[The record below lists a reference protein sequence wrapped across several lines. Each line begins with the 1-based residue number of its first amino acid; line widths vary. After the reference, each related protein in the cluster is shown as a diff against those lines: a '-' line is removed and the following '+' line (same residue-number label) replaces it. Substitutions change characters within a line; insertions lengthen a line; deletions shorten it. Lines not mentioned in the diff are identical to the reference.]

1 MAESEIYR
9 VEIPIIVDDQSEA
22 PINRTRERVNRFER
36 EAKRRNEMIRKHF
49 ESIAKLRIEPIL
61 RVRDQLTAGVLKA
74 DKLIKR
80 LDAKHASPIIAVQDR
95 VSAVVTRINAILS
108 ALDKGKVDVIADMK
122 GPLMDEI
129 VKARAALS
137 ALNDVKAGPIAELRG
152 ELFGQLAKA
161 TSLLRNIDKL
171 RAEPRISL
179 RERVTEGIRK
189 ITASLRGLTSKT
201 WTVVLQVKDRAT
213 ATLRKAVDFI
223 TSPLT
228 LLGAGAGLTA
238 ALTFPLKIAGE
249 IDRAQ
254 RSVILFSGAAEQGR
268 KNFEDLVNLAIKSPI
283 YEVPF
288 VVKEAGQLL
297 AKGMNID
304 FVKRA
309 LNAFGNAAMYT
320 GASLEQ
326 LELAFYGF
334 GQIASVGTLSMEELR
349 QVTEN
354 LNVPLNWITEELGVS
369 GSKLKELGKLA
380 IPAKRAMEAIVRT
393 LEKRFPIRDFN
404 NDLMAL
410 ISSIKEAG
418 RTLVWRFG
426 EGMLYHV
433 IRILQDI
440 SGFLDPASEKF
451 KQFQQKA
458 ESFGRSVGQKFE
470 EIYKRIK
477 QFWQG
482 ISADPEFQKLS
493 LADKIIFVIDKA
505 LDGIKKWL
513 DGPGG
518 EKLKSIFAKL
528 AEIIAKVWLDTLSKL
543 TQEGFS
549 SLASGN
555 ILSGAGFL
563 AGAGMLGGGWLLRG
577 LGKGAIRAGEWI
589 FGGIGAAKGATTA
602 AVAAGVAE
610 AASAAT
616 GAGIGA
622 GARALSAIGK
632 TGQVLGRIGIPIAI
646 GAELLNILRAT
657 DKKGALITGAG
668 RIGGMLLG
676 GKAGAVLGKK
686 AGIALGSAVGSLFG
700 GVGAVP
706 GGIIGGLLGSVLGW
720 LGGEAIAPKIA
731 EIMKQFDF
739 EQVKT
744 KAVEIWESMKQAAS
758 DAWTWIKE
766 NFTWE
771 AVAENIGFAVGYIE
785 ETLFNGE
792 WWQKQWEDIKTKT
805 AEAWDNMKTVWE
817 NVKTAISDTIF
828 SSKWWSEKWESVK
841 GWASEALGS
850 LRETIDNLKA
860 KWESIKE
867 AFKRGQEAGQEA
879 ARRNLAAH
887 ATGGIFTRPH
897 LALVA
902 EAGPEAIIPLSERM
916 RSRALKLW
924 QATGRQLGVRMYAEG
939 GIVGSVPVAA
949 TVPAAMPSAT
959 INLNFD
965 LAGLV
970 GQIIVNNQAD
980 LDSAIDEITGKIA
993 DKLREIYHNTTQKR

>member
-1 MAESEIYR
+1 
-9 VEIPIIVDDQSEA
+9 
-22 PINRTRERVNRFER
+22 
-36 EAKRRNEMIRKHF
+36 MIRKHF